1 MTHFSSFFI
10 ALAPALRYPST
21 QTFIT
26 KEGSTMCGI
35 AGAIGVNNASDIVR
49 TMLHVLQNRGQQAAG
64 IVSIDGGKHHEYRS
78 RGNVMSDFPPEEL
91 MKLTGTLSIGH
102 NRYATAANSNGP
114 KNMQPFLMTIR
125 GEPIAIAHNGNF
137 TNMAEIEEK
146 ELEGTPF
153 VSESDTERFFRLLL
167 RTYRADSLESSIVS
181 TLEKMRGSCSA
192 VIALPNRLVAVR
204 DSSGN
209 RPLFWGRLDS
219 GFVVASETSAL
230 DALSVFEWNEVY
242 PGTIVTLCDD
252 GEVYISGPFG
262 DDVRR
267 YCPFE
272 LVYFGQIT
280 STLYGIPVTDIRE
293 EFGRELAREHAVEA
307 DVVLG
312 IPDSGTLSAT
322 GYGEVNVCGV
332 FEPHAII
339 RRHNT
344 GRTFIKAGQAKRERG
359 VADKFGFATDKIAGK
374 RVVVVDDSLVR
385 GTTSKRITEELRAR
399 GATEVHWRI
408 PSPPVTGPCHYGIA
422 TRAGELLAA
431 DHTVDQM
438 CEYIGADSLQFL
450 SLDRFKAVIAR
461 HGVAADDCCFACMDG
476 KYWHLP

>member
-1 MTHFSSFFI
+1 
-10 ALAPALRYPST
+10 
-21 QTFIT
+21 
-26 KEGSTMCGI
+26 MCGI
-35 AGAIGVNNASDIVR
+35 AGAIGVENATDTIR
-49 TMLHVLQNRGQQAAG
+49 TMLHALQNRGQQAAG
-64 IVSIDGGKHHEYRS
+64 IVSIDGTKKHEYRS
-78 RGNVMSDFPPEEL
+78 TGTVIEFPQEEL
-91 MKLTGTLSIGH
+91 DALVGNIAIGH
-102 NRYATAANSNGP
+102 NRYATAANSDGP

-125 GEPIAIAHNGNF
+125 NEPIAIAHNGNF
-137 TNMAEIEEK
+137 TNIPDIEET

-167 RTYRADSLESSIVS
+167 RTHRVDSLENSIIA
-181 TLEKMRGSCSA
+181 TLEKMLGSCSA
-192 VIALPNRLVAVR
+192 VLALPGQLIAVR

-209 RPLFWGRLDS
+209 RPLFWGRLGK

-230 DALSVFEWNEVY
+230 DALGVFAWQEVL
-242 PGTIVTLCDD
+242 PGTIVTFCGD
-252 GEVYISGPFG
+252 GEIFISGPFG
-262 DDVRR
+262 NDIRH

-293 EFGRELAREHAVEA
+293 EFGRELAREHPVEA

-312 IPDSGTLSAT
+312 IPDSGTLSAG
-322 GYGEVNVCGV
+322 GYGEVNASGV

-344 GRTFIKAGQAKRERG
+344 GRTFIKSGQAKRERG
-359 VADKFGFATDKIAGK
+359 VADKFGFATDKIMGK
-374 RVVVVDDSLVR
+374 RIVVVDDSLVR
-385 GTTSKRITEELRAR
+385 GTTSKRITEELRSR

-422 TRAGELLAA
+422 TKAGELLAA

-438 CEYIGADSLQFL
+438 REYIGADSLQFI
-450 SLDRFKAVIAR
+450 SLERFKSVIER
-461 HGVAADDCCFACMDG
+461 HGVSPSDCCFACMDG
-476 KYWHLP
+476 KYWDLT

>member
-1 MTHFSSFFI
+1 
-10 ALAPALRYPST
+10 
-21 QTFIT
+21 
-26 KEGSTMCGI
+26 MCGI
-35 AGAIGVNNASDIVR
+35 AGAIGVDNATESIR
-49 TMLHVLQNRGQQAAG
+49 MMLHALQNRGQQSAG
-64 IVSIDGGKHHEYRS
+64 IVSIDDMKKHEYRS
-78 RGNVMSDFPPEEL
+78 KGTVIEFPQEEL
-91 MKLTGTLSIGH
+91 DLLVGSIAIGH
-102 NRYATAANSNGP
+102 NRYATAPNSDGP
-114 KNMQPFLMTIR
+114 KNMQPFLVTIR

-137 TNMAEIEEK
+137 MNMAEIEEN

-192 VIALPNRLVAVR
+192 IIALPKRLVAVR

-209 RPLFWGRLDS
+209 RPLFWGRLEK

-230 DALSVFEWNEVY
+230 DALGVFDWQEVY
-242 PGTIVTLCDD
+242 PGTVVTLNDD

-280 STLYGIPVTDIRE
+280 STLYGIPVTAIRE

-307 DVVLG
+307 DIVLG

-322 GYGEVNVCGV
+322 GYGEVNVSGI

-344 GRTFIKAGQAKRERG
+344 GRTFIKSGQAKRERG

-385 GTTSKRITEELRAR
+385 GTTSKRITEELRSR

-422 TRAGELLAA
+422 TKAGELLAT
-431 DHTVDQM
+431 DHTIAEM
-438 CEYIGADSLQFL
+438 CKYIGADSLQFL
-450 SLDRFKAVIAR
+450 SLGRFKAVIER
-461 HGVAADDCCFACMDG
+461 YGVASSDCCFACMDG
-476 KYWHLP
+476 DYWDLT